1 MDKYFIFIIFVSR
14 QCPADPV
21 GYLMHAFICFG
32 PLSHSAL
39 VEDGIMHLMMSSEK
53 PELFQTETRILQ
65 PAPDLVASSA
75 RNDTSPGSSLY
86 CTLFAPFQVHLSPL
100 LWSTQP
106 LCPSCVLSISINVMW
121 PAAISRCCYKHAPVG
136 APDRL
141 GRPDHSSVRGQQ
153 LERSLRYTEP
163 LFASPATRW
172 FVIIIIAIHLPP
184 QGQRS
189 RRSSRAKSFFSV

>member
-1 MDKYFIFIIFVSR
+1 MDKYFIFIIVVSR

-21 GYLMHAFICFG
+21 GYLMHTFICFG

-39 VEDGIMHLMMSSEK
+39 VQDGIMQLMTSSEK
-53 PELFQTETRILQ
+53 PELFQTERRILH
-65 PAPDLVASSA
+65 PDLVASSA

-86 CTLFAPFQVHLSPL
+86 CTLFAPFQVHHSHL

-106 LCPSCVLSISINVMW
+106 LWPSCVLSISINVMW
-121 PAAISRCCYKHAPVG
+121 HAAISRCCYKHAPVG
-136 APDRL
+136 APDWL
-141 GRPDHSSVRGQQ
+141 GQPDHSSVRGQQ

-172 FVIIIIAIHLPP
+172 FVIIIIIAIHLPA